1 MERRRNTPSATRPRK
16 RPAAAVDRRRG
27 VDGASARP
35 YRATDPS
42 QRRGDVSA
50 RTANRPTTTRRAS
63 AAPAR
68 NRSPWAA
75 VVFIAILVAVV
86 ALIGFGASRCSSS
99 PAQDSRAL
107 YESPY
112 DWADLSWNGDRLAY
126 LQGGAVASHI
136 GVDVSDHQ
144 GWIDWNAV
152 AADGI
157 DFAMVRL
164 GNRGYTEGA
173 LAADAYFD
181 YNLDGAQAAGLDAGV
196 YFFSQAT
203 TPEEAREE
211 ARFVL
216 DQLGGRT
223 LQLPVAF
230 DHEPVANAAGRANG
244 ITGSDLIACMEVFCE
259 TIEAAGYD
267 TMVYGNR
274 SDMAR
279 FSPLDGTAQAA
290 TALDDAIG
298 GRPVWFAEYGVST
311 PTAPF
316 DFAIWQYANNGD
328 VAGIDTAVDLNILL
342 PQA

>member
-16 RPAAAVDRRRG
+16 RPATATDRRRG
-27 VDGASARP
+27 ADGASARP

-42 QRRGDVSA
+42 QRRGGASA
-50 RTANRPTTTRRAS
+50 RTANRSTTTCRAS
-63 AAPAR
+63 AAPTR

-75 VVFIAILVAVV
+75 AVFIAILVAVV

-99 PAQDSRAL
+99 PAQDSRTP

-112 DWADLSWNGDRLAY
+112 DWADLNWNGDRLAY
-126 LQGGAVASHI
+126 SQDGAVALRI

-196 YFFSQAT
+196 YFFSQAI

-244 ITGSDLIACMEVFCE
+244 ITGSDLVACMEVFCE

-290 TALDDAIG
+290 TALADAIG

-316 DFAIWQYANNGD
+316 DFAIWQYTNKGS

>member
-1 MERRRNTPSATRPRK
+1 M
-16 RPAAAVDRRRG
+16 
-27 VDGASARP
+27 
-35 YRATDPS
+35 
-42 QRRGDVSA
+42 
-50 RTANRPTTTRRAS
+50 
-63 AAPAR
+63 
-68 NRSPWAA
+68 
-75 VVFIAILVAVV
+75 
-86 ALIGFGASRCSSS
+86 
-99 PAQDSRAL
+99 
-107 YESPY
+107 
-112 DWADLSWNGDRLAY
+112 
-126 LQGGAVASHI
+126 
-136 GVDVSDHQ
+136 
-144 GWIDWNAV
+144 
-152 AADGI
+152 
-157 DFAMVRL
+157 
-164 GNRGYTEGA
+164 
-173 LAADAYFD
+173 
-181 YNLDGAQAAGLDAGV
+181 

-316 DFAIWQYANNGD
+316 DFAIWQYTNNGN

>member
-1 MERRRNTPSATRPRK
+1 MERRRNTPSSTRPRK
-16 RPAAAVDRRRG
+16 RSSFEADRRRR
-27 VDGASARP
+27 VDSATERTRRTTP
-35 YRATDPS
+35 SSRQRSAAPARSSHRA
-42 QRRGDVSA
+42 VS
-50 RTANRPTTTRRAS
+50 PRRAS
-63 AAPAR
+63 AASAR

-75 VVFIAILVAVV
+75 TVFIAILVAVV

-99 PAQDSRAL
+99 QDQSAPKP

-112 DWADLSWNGDRLAY
+112 DWTALSWNGDRLSY
-126 LQGGAVASHI
+126 LSNGAVASRI

-203 TPEEAREE
+203 TPDEAREE

-216 DQLGGRT
+216 DQLAGRR
-223 LQLPVAF
+223 LQMPVVF
-230 DHEPVANAAGRANG
+230 DHEPVADVAGRANAVA
-244 ITGSDLIACMEVFCE
+244 GSDLTACMEAFCNA
-259 TIEAAGYD
+259 IEAAGYD

-290 TALDDAIG
+290 TALADAIG

-316 DFAIWQYANNGD
+316 DFAIWQYTNNGN
-328 VAGIDTAVDLNILL
+328 VTGIDTAVDLNILL

>member
-1 MERRRNTPSATRPRK
+1 M
-16 RPAAAVDRRRG
+16 D
-27 VDGASARP
+27 
-35 YRATDPS
+35 
-42 QRRGDVSA
+42 SA
-50 RTANRPTTTRRAS
+50 RTRRQP

-68 NRSPWAA
+68 SRNPRIGI
-75 VVFIAILVAVV
+75 VFIAVLVAVV
-86 ALIGFGASRCSSS
+86 ALVGFGASRCSSAEA
-99 PAQDSRAL
+99 PIVRTP

-112 DWADLSWNGDRLAY
+112 DWANLSWNGDRLAY
-126 LQGGAVASHI
+126 AQDGQDAARI

-173 LAADAYFD
+173 LSVDDYFS

-203 TPEEAREE
+203 TPDEAREE
-211 ARFVL
+211 AAFVL
-216 DQLGGRT
+216 DQLAGRT
-223 LQLPVAF
+223 LELPVVF
-230 DHEPVANAAGRANG
+230 DHEPVANAAGRANAV
-244 ITGSDLIACMEVFCE
+244 TGADLIACMEVFCE
-259 TIEAAGYD
+259 AIEAAGYD

-316 DFAIWQYANNGD
+316 DFAIWQYTNNGN

>member
-1 MERRRNTPSATRPRK
+1 MP
-16 RPAAAVDRRRG
+16 
-27 VDGASARP
+27 
-35 YRATDPS
+35 
-42 QRRGDVSA
+42 
-50 RTANRPTTTRRAS
+50 RRAS

-68 NRSPWAA
+68 SRSPWAA
-75 VVFIAILVAVV
+75 AVFIAILVAVV

-99 PAQDSRAL
+99 PGQSAPAP

-112 DWADLSWNGDRLAY
+112 DWTALSWNGDRLSN
-126 LQGGAVASHI
+126 LRNGAAASRI

-173 LAADAYFD
+173 LAVDAYFD

-216 DQLGGRT
+216 DQLGGRA

-230 DHEPVANAAGRANG
+230 DHEPVANAAGRAND
-244 ITGSDLIACMEVFCE
+244 ITSSDLIACMEVFCE
-259 TIEAAGYD
+259 TVEAAGYD

-279 FSPLDGTAQAA
+279 FSPLDGSAQAA
-290 TALDDAIG
+290 DALATTIG
-298 GRPVWFAEYGVST
+298 NRPVWFAEYDVST

-316 DFAIWQYANNGD
+316 DFAIWQYSNKGS